1 MHGRYL
7 DCTPTF
13 HTQYAPLK
21 KRTYS
26 ALTPHPCHVA
36 ERPAT
41 ANSSPL
47 TIRGSNRKN
56 QKKEFLYQTSNVVGE
71 RPVQFASTVGLSPN
85 SENGR
90 VLSSWRSREEFNH
103 VHPRYNMDWRFPKE
117 QSFLPRP
124 LPTKTFARSTFT
136 EYDKFFI
143 PPASAHDEGKL
154 VIVLD
159 LDETLV
165 YSRAGPII
173 PRPGTHRLFD
183 ALRGRCEVVV
193 WTAGE
198 EHYAREVIRRIDRS
212 RCIQHCIF
220 RHEKWWTEKPGY
232 LKDIRALGRPL
243 NRTIIIDNTP
253 DCLRAY
259 PQNGLLVTD
268 FRGEL
273 WNRSGADTTLFVLAE
288 IIEDV
293 LRGPLVSVEA
303 FHSHPHIQLRSVPC
317 DTGGSIEVL
326 TLKQDHFANAKAPRS
341 RFVASYQLVKATR
354 Q

>member
-1 MHGRYL
+1 MHGRHL
-7 DCTPTF
+7 DYSSTF
-13 HTQYAPLK
+13 HSRYAPPK
-21 KRTYS
+21 KRTFS
-26 ALTPHPCHVA
+26 ARSSHPCYVA
-36 ERPAT
+36 ERPAA
-41 ANSSPL
+41 ANISSL
-47 TIRGSNRKN
+47 AVRGTNRRY
-56 QKKEFLYQTSNVVGE
+56 QGKEFFSQTSNLVVE
-71 RPVQFASTVGLSPN
+71 RPVHFGSTVSLPLS
-85 SENGR
+85 SENGKF
-90 VLSSWRSREEFNH
+90 SSTYRSRDEYH
-103 VHPRYNMDWRFPKE
+103 VNPRYRMDWRFSKE
-117 QSFLPRP
+117 QNFSPRP
-124 LPTKTFARSTFT
+124 PPVKTFARSNFT
-136 EYDKFFI
+136 DSDNFFI
-143 PPASAHDEGKL
+143 PPPSVHDEGKL
-154 VIVLD
+154 VVVLD

-165 YSRAGPII
+165 YSRGGPII
-173 PRPGTHRLFD
+173 PRPGTHRLFE

-198 EHYAREVIRRIDRS
+198 EHYAREVIQRIDRR

-220 RHEKWWTEKPGY
+220 RHEKWWSERPGY
-232 LKDIRALGRPL
+232 LKDISALGRPL

-273 WNRSGADTTLFVLAE
+273 WNRSGADTTLFVLAD

-303 FHSHPHIQLRSVPC
+303 FHSHPYIQLRSIPC

-326 TLKQDHFANAKAPRS
+326 TLKQDQFANARPPRS
-341 RFVASYQLVKATR
+341 RFVAAYQLLKASR